1 VTNRVA
7 DYCGFAVRFIGLG
20 YLALWPFSTPD
31 PFGLA
36 QFCRPDTPFQYLFY
50 HWPQFVHLTP
60 GLHLIGILCAG
71 FLAARLLLR
80 QSARW
85 RRGRPVHANAD
96 LASSAC
102 DPSVLARLQRAQ
114 FAKPPPK
121 VKPRSEFGLRGSA
134 RRVRDSS
141 VDLPTRRPKVA
152 AKLVERN

>member
-20 YLALWPFSTPD
+20 YLVLWPFSTPD
-31 PFGLA
+31 PFGLV
-36 QFCRPDTPFQYLFY
+36 QFCRPDTPFRYLFY

-71 FLAARLLLR
+71 YLAIRLLFR
-80 QSARW
+80 RRARAS
-85 RRGRPVHANAD
+85 HANGALTPSASD
-96 LASSAC
+96 PATLAGA
-102 DPSVLARLQRAQ
+102 LRRAPLV
-114 FAKPPPK
+114 KPPPK

-152 AKLVERN
+152 AKMAERN